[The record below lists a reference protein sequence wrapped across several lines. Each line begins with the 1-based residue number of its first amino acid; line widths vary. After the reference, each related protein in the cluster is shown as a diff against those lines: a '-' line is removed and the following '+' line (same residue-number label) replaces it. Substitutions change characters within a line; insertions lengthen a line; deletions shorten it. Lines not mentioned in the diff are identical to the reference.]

1 MHVITANDLKVKGV
15 PVLDEA
21 VNEYGEA
28 IITVRGQARYVVLSM
43 EAYDRL
49 RELELDAALAETKR
63 DLEAGRVHRESVTD
77 HIKRITA

>member
-1 MHVITANDLKVKGV
+1 MHAITANDLKVKGV
-15 PVLDEA
+15 PLLEDA

-43 EAYDRL
+43 DAYDRL
-49 RELELDAALAETKR
+49 RELELDAALAEAR
-63 DLEAGRVHRESVTD
+63 CDIELGRVHHENAAD

>member
-1 MHVITANDLKVKGV
+1 MYAVTANDLKVKGV

-21 VNEYGEA
+21 VNEHGEA

-49 RELELDAALAETKR
+49 RDLELDAALAETKR
-63 DLEAGRVHRESVTD
+63 DLEAGRVHRESVAD